1 MKKIYIIGIVAS
13 GKTTLAG
20 KLSQK
25 LNISWYELDCIVYN
39 DGPNGR
45 YKRTPEQQIELLY
58 EIDSAEQWIIEGTYR
73 QSCHCLL
80 DMADTIIFLDPPLWK
95 RRVRILKRF
104 VKQQLGIEKC
114 HYKSN
119 MKMFKLMYKWTGE
132 FEAERQ
138 SFEGMLRQYKSKV
151 VRLSDNSDFSFT
163 EVENE

>member
-13 GKTTLAG
+13 GKTTLAR

-25 LNISWYELDCIVYN
+25 LGIPWYELDCIIYN
-39 DGPNGR
+39 DHPGGR
-45 YKRTPEQQIELLY
+45 HKRTPEQQVELIH
-58 EIDSAEQWIIEGTYR
+58 EIDKAGQWIVEGTYR

-95 RRVRILKRF
+95 RKFRILKRF

-119 MKMFKLMYKWTGE
+119 MKMLKLMYRWTGE
-132 FEAERQ
+132 FEAGRQ
-138 SFEGMLRQYKSKV
+138 KFEGMLRQYKSKV
-151 VRLSDNSDFSFT
+151 VRVSGNSDLSLI
-163 EVENE
+163 